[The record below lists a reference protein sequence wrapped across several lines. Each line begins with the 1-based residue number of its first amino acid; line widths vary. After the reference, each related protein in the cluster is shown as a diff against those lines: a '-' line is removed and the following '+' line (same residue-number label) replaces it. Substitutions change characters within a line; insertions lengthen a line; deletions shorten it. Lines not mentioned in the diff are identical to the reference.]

1 MNATTR
7 QMLAT
12 MDPVTMAN
20 EDNRTFI
27 PLRLT
32 RLESEPAV
40 GRVEYGVA
48 FITAGYVRRRDGEQG
63 NWKILPSALEPAVSL
78 FNGLGCFID
87 HASLATLFYPQIKNE
102 AGTTFGAWWNGETRS
117 IDGAIR
123 LSNRP
128 DQEWF
133 RFFLQ
138 EHMEDQEAAREVSDV
153 GLSAVLPGIESE
165 WVGDDDEAP
174 RERHTVGITKAESV
188 DFVFGPGTESRV
200 KEVLS
205 QLQRFILPVQ
215 QQISNGGIATMTE
228 ELQQEEVQTPQAQAP
243 PEPAPPAQALPEPD
257 PPAPVPSGNS
267 NLALTLLQDQVSQLT
282 NSMQQLVSALGD
294 GEERRVIG
302 EMNMGVAPHDNPRLH
317 GMLNSLDRIEVA
329 LDALIGGSAPPS
341 GVPSLTGIR
350 ELYHILSGDYEM
362 HGRYQSERVMLA
374 SVNSSTMAGLVANA
388 LNKRVMNLFAQYP
401 RWWEPGVS
409 REDFASL
416 QDVRWMTLGG
426 VGELPTVAAGAAYT
440 ELTWDDQ
447 TETDSFVKKGGY
459 LGVTLETIDKDDTR
473 QITMIPSVLAQ
484 GAWLT
489 LSKDISAI
497 FTDNSDTGPA
507 MSDSNNL
514 FDASNH
520 SNLGTTALSWSGW
533 DTARIAMMKQTE
545 LNSGERLGALTRPY
559 LLWVPVDLESTALEV
574 LGSDGKPGTANND
587 VNVNAEGDAREA
599 RLGVARNRIICNP
612 LWTDA
617 DNWAAQANPLLY
629 PSIGL
634 GYRYGDTPE
643 IFSVA
648 SPTAGLMFSNDTM
661 PIKVRYFYAVGPID
675 WRGLYKMNVA

>member
-1 MNATTR
+1 MATT
-7 QMLAT
+7 
-12 MDPVTMAN
+12 N
-20 EDNRTFI
+20 EAEPRASRCLV
-27 PLRLT
+27 PLRLVADEEQ
-32 RLESEPAV
+32 R
-40 GRVEYGVA
+40 GRREYGVV
-48 FITAGYVRRRDGEQG
+48 FIQAGRVRRRDGKEA
-63 NWKILPSALEPAVSL
+63 NWEIPAETIKVAVKAGHLDSKPVFVDHSWFVQPSLRDMAGVS
-78 FNGLGCFID
+78 FDPIFVNDRAEGG
-87 HASLATLFYPQIKNE
+87 
-102 AGTTFGAWWNGETRS
+102 
-117 IDGAIR
+117 IR
-123 LSNRP
+123 LYDRDDLQWLAALL
-128 DQEWF
+128 DQ
-133 RFFLQ
+133 LV
-138 EHMEDQEAAREVSDV
+138 EDQAAGREVPDV
-153 GLSAVLPGIESE
+153 GLSLVFFGRHDWKDIGEEPGEEMLRITSEITHIESI
-165 WVGDDDEAP
+165 DL
-174 RERHTVGITKAESV
+174 
-188 DFVFGPGTESRV
+188 VFGPGAEGRV
-200 KEVLS
+200 KEILS
-205 QLQRFILPVQ
+205 KAGVISAQL
-215 QQISNGGIATMTE
+215 SNGGIAMPE
-228 ELQQEEVQTPQAQAP
+228 ELQNQESSTEVEVPTQAP
-243 PEPAPPAQALPEPD
+243 PPAPPAP
-257 PPAPVPSGNS
+257 PPAPPAPPAPPPDGALPDGF
-267 NLALTLLQDQVSQLT
+267 NLATLNTNFTALQEQVGQISGAVEQLT
-282 NSMQQLVSALGD
+282 TALTRQ
-294 GEERRVIG
+294 EEQRAVG
-302 EMNMGVAPHDNPRLH
+302 GMNMGVAPHDNPRLH

-401 RWWEPGVS
+401 RWWEPAVS

-426 VGELPTVAAGAAYT
+426 VGELPTVAEGAAYT

-473 QITMIPSVLAQ
+473 KLKTIPSVLVQ

-489 LSKDISAI
+489 LSKSISAI

-514 FDASNH
+514 FDDSNH

-545 LNSGERLGALTRPY
+545 LNSSERLGALTRPH
-559 LLWVPVDLESTALEV
+559 LLWVPVDLEATAIQV
-574 LGSDGKPGTANND
+574 LGTDGEPGTANND
-587 VNVNAEGDAREA
+587 VNPFAEGDAREA
-599 RLGVARNRIICNP
+599 RLGVARSRIICNP
-612 LWTDA
+612 LWTDV

-634 GYRYGDTPE
+634 GYRYGDVPE

-675 WRGLYKMNVA
+675 WRGLYKMNVV